1 MKRLKINGL
10 EINRFNDKSVGKWNK
25 DDILLTN
32 KNPLIPVTIP
42 TFEWNVS
49 SPMLT
54 KEEFNSLALIIPER
68 FLNYINVTYSD
79 STNVKIANIT
89 AKEGYVITKGQTEY
103 RKVYNLYNSNGDC
116 IRFSNRSEDITVKQ
130 LVDMFPSMVG
140 SDGYLTYNEEAV
152 NYLNSFKTPGN
163 YVTVRKQF
171 TKWKDNAL
179 SGFPVYSFMVFL
191 QNAGDLLAIP
201 NKGVL
206 QTEKYRINVADPTNG
221 VLRIPY
227 IGVKDITLEMYSIP
241 ETSRMAGIIPNINYS
256 IDKSISEIVIHFGTI
271 RKWEYNEL
279 DSVYNF
285 KKTRFKHYA
294 GQKIT
299 LSFSDGDVVIN

>member
-1 MKRLKINGL
+1 MKRLKVNEL
-10 EINRFNDKSVGKWNK
+10 EINRINDKSVGKWNK

-54 KEEFNSLALIIPER
+54 KDEFNSLALIIPER

-103 RKVYNLYNSNGDC
+103 RKVYNLYAPNFDC
-116 IRFSNRSEDITVKQ
+116 IRYSNLPDITVKD

-140 SDGYLTYNEEAV
+140 SDGYLTYNEQAV
-152 NYLNSFKTPGN
+152 NYLNSLKPGGRA
-163 YVTVRKQF
+163 TVRKNL
-171 TKWKDNAL
+171 TKWKDDAL
-179 SGFPVYSFMVFL
+179 SGLRVYNFYAFL
-191 QNAGDLLAIP
+191 QNAGDPLEIP

-206 QTEKYRINVADPTNG
+206 EIDNYRIDVSDPSNG

-227 IGVKDITLEMYSIP
+227 IGVRNITLEMYSIP
-241 ETSRMAGIIPNINYS
+241 ETSKMAGIIPNINYS
-256 IDKSISEIVIHFGTI
+256 IDKSISEIVIDFGTI
-271 RKWEYNEL
+271 KKSQYNEL
-279 DSVYNF
+279 DTEYNF
-285 KKTRFKHYA
+285 KTTRFKHYA

-299 LSFSDGDVVIN
+299 LSFSDGDVVIK